1 MWGNAAR
8 LSFILGFPSPW
19 HRRSRLENDVRWSCV
34 AAACAGLRGAVTA
47 SAAGPHSCP
56 RLFQGALSSRPR
68 AAFLSSLQFAGC
80 VRAAGV
86 RALRGAAGR
95 TGLERPWELRLVLGA
110 SLGSRLDSRGQE
122 GAQGAVGCGGKG
134 RASSRRLAA
143 VNPAHGAE
151 ARGVGVWE
159 ALLVR
164 FGAGGGGQWGKKSRR
179 RSCVVCARCALGF

>member
-1 MWGNAAR
+1 ME
-8 LSFILGFPSPW
+8 PSP
-19 HRRSRLENDVRWSCV
+19 RAQQGRIPAPGFSRAPFPPDPV
-34 AAACAGLRGAVTA
+34 
-47 SAAGPHSCP
+47 PHSS
-56 RLFQGALSSRPR
+56 ALC
-68 AAFLSSLQFAGC
+68 SLQDVSERRA
-80 VRAAGV
+80 AAGV

-143 VNPAHGAE
+143 VNPVHGAE